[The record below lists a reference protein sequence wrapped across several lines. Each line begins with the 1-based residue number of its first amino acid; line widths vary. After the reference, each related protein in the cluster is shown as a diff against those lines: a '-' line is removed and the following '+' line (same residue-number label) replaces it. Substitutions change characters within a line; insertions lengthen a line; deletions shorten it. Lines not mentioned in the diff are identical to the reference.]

1 MKLQSPTLSFETL
14 VEWGTRHL
22 EKVIAIDS
30 QSDASSDTIPSTE
43 SQLHLAEVLSTFF
56 RNLGM
61 KTETDE
67 LANVIVTIPSNLPEG
82 RAAEPVAM
90 MVHIDTAEGTQAVP
104 YLLVCPKW
112 DGSDLPFPKNKRL
125 HVSVYTYPSLGVF
138 LGDDV
143 LYGPGD
149 APVGL
154 DDKLG
159 MAELMTFA
167 RVLAEHPE
175 IHHGDIFLIFRPDE
189 EIGRMD
195 ALESLADTLVQRGVR
210 YGYTIDGLDP
220 FEVNT
225 ENFNAS
231 RVVLT
236 FPFVDVFHEEAPCA
250 RRLEFRLTGVKT
262 HGATAKV
269 EGYRNAI
276 LMFAKTIEAIHG
288 VVRVE
293 PVYFQSDHNAETH
306 ANIAV
311 RIYGD
316 TVAEVDD
323 SEKVFWDALAS
334 QTAPHESRGA
344 FVEVLSRTEG
354 SQTQNHDRGGL
365 DRVMTHI
372 QLFLDTPGPMPVL
385 SEESD
390 GYQGYSN
397 PFFLDAADDGW
408 RLSYRVRDFDPHV
421 LLQRE
426 EHIRA
431 AALLS
436 GLDPSAVETEPQYVN
451 MGPALADYPELA
463 DWAFEAARAADY
475 EARRSPIRGGTG
487 VDPFLRRGIPVA
499 NLGTGYFAPES
510 EKELTSRQNIARHTI
525 WLCLLVQ
532 VMAQAS
538 GNRQ

>member
-1 MKLQSPTLSFETL
+1 MKLQSPSLSFETL
-14 VEWGTRHL
+14 VEWGCRHL

-43 SQLHLAEVLSTFF
+43 SQLHLARVLSAFF
-56 RNLGM
+56 RNLGLA
-61 KTETDE
+61 TETDAQ
-67 LANVIVTIPSNLPEG
+67 ANVIVTIPANLPPG
-82 RAAEPVAM
+82 RTAEPVAM

-104 YLLVCPKW
+104 NLLVYPQW
-112 DGSDLPFPKNKRL
+112 GGQSLPFPKNKRL

-159 MAELMTFA
+159 MAELMTLA
-167 RVLAEHPE
+167 RVLVEHPE
-175 IHHGDIFLIFRPDE
+175 IHHGDIFLVFRPDE

-195 ALESLADTLVQRGVR
+195 AIESLADSLVQRGVR

-231 RVVLT
+231 RVVLS
-236 FPFVDVFHEEAPCA
+236 FPYADVFHEEAPRA

-276 LMFAKTIEAIHG
+276 LILAKTMEAIRDK
-288 VVRVE
+288 VRLE

-311 RIYGD
+311 RLYGE
-316 TVAEVDD
+316 TVAEVD
-323 SEKVFWDALAS
+323 EAERVFWEALGA
-334 QTAPHESRGA
+334 QVAPHESRGA
-344 FVEVLSRTEG
+344 FVDLLSRTEG
-354 SQTQNHDRGGL
+354 AEVQNHDRGGL
-365 DRVMTHI
+365 DRVMTHL

-397 PFFLDAADDGW
+397 PYFLDSADSGW
-408 RLSYRVRDFDPHV
+408 RLCYRVRDFDPQV

-426 EHIRA
+426 EHIRV

-436 GLDPSAVETEPQYVN
+436 GLDPSEVVTEPQYVN
-451 MGPALADYPELA
+451 MGPALAEYPELA
-463 DWAFEAARAADY
+463 EWAFQAAHAADV
-475 EARRSPIRGGTG
+475 EARRAPIRGGTG

-510 EKELTSRQNIARHTI
+510 EKELTSKQNIARHTI

-532 VMAQAS
+532 VMAQSANNS
-538 GNRQ
+538 R